1 MKNYLI
7 LLLVFFAFS
16 CKQKKIDLSGNSPV
30 KITDFITAFPLIET
44 QFTTADST
52 LTKYAD
58 STVIGYKVFAQ
69 FIPDSVLS
77 RMKITNKQTI
87 IQPVGRI
94 EKQKETYL
102 LATFTLHKKTILATF
117 VLDKKNKFLA
127 AKELL
132 NNNDDDD
139 YSRFV
144 SVNRE
149 PTFLISRER
158 LNADKQL
165 QFTRVGWVYNSS
177 GNFMVVV
184 NDSNEDE
191 KKNSVIINPIDTLPH
206 KNKLSGNYIKDK
218 KNFISLRDGK
228 NANSYLFFIHF
239 EKKEGSCT
247 GELKGVMKMK
257 TPTTALYA
265 EGGDPCVI
273 DFTFDGNSITIKEKG
288 SCGNRRGM
296 NCFFDDTFIRKKEPK
311 PARKK

>member
-16 CKQKKIDLSGNSPV
+16 CKQKKIDLSGNTPV
-30 KITDFITAFPLIET
+30 KINDFITAFPLIET

-58 STVIGYKVFAQ
+58 TTIIGYKVFTQ
-69 FIPDSVLS
+69 FISDSVLS
-77 RMKITNKQTI
+77 RMKIINKSTI
-87 IQPVGRI
+87 IRPVGRI
-94 EKQKETYL
+94 EKQKEIYI
-102 LATFTLHKKTILATF
+102 LATFTLHKKSILATF

-132 NNNDDDD
+132 NNNDDDA
-139 YSRFV
+139 YSRFI

-149 PTFLISRER
+149 PTFLISREK

-165 QFTRVGWVYNSS
+165 QFTRVGWVYSNS

-191 KKNSVIINPIDTLPH
+191 KKNSVIINPIDTLPR

-257 TPTTALYA
+257 TPTTAIYA
-265 EGGDPCVI
+265 ESGDPCVI

-311 PARKK
+311 SARKK

>member
-1 MKNYLI
+1 MKNCFI
-7 LLLVFFAFS
+7 LLLVLFAFS
-16 CKQKKIDLSGNSPV
+16 CKQKKIDLSGNTPV
-30 KITDFITAFPLIET
+30 KINDFIAAFQLIET

-58 STVIGYKVFAQ
+58 STIIGYKVFTQ
-69 FIPDSVLS
+69 FIPDSALS
-77 RMKITNKQTI
+77 KMIITNNHTI

-94 EKQKETYL
+94 EKQKEIYL

-132 NNNDDDD
+132 SNNNDDD
-139 YSRFV
+139 YSRYI
-144 SVNRE
+144 SINKE
-149 PTFLISRER
+149 PTFLISREK

-165 QFTRVGWVYNSS
+165 QFTRVGWVYNSG

-191 KKNSVIINPIDTLPH
+191 NKNSVIINPIDTLSH

-239 EKKEGSCT
+239 EKKEGSCS
-247 GELKGVMKMK
+247 GELKGTMKMK
-257 TPTTALYA
+257 TATTALYA

-273 DFTFDGNSITIKEKG
+273 DFTFDGNTITIKEKG

-296 NCFFDDTFIRKKEPK
+296 NCFFDDTFIKKKDIKPSRKK
-311 PARKK
+311 

>member
-30 KITDFITAFPLIET
+30 KITDFITVFPLIET

-58 STVIGYKVFAQ
+58 STIIGYKLFTQ
-69 FIPDSVLS
+69 FIPDSALNK
-77 RMKITNKQTI
+77 MKVTDEQTI

-94 EKQKETYL
+94 EKQKEIYL
-102 LATFTLHKKTILATF
+102 LATFTLHKKTMLATF

-132 NNNDDDD
+132 NNNDDDE

-149 PTFLISRER
+149 PTFLISREK

-165 QFTRVGWVYNSS
+165 QFTRVGWVYNNS

-296 NCFFDDTFIRKKEPK
+296 NCFFDDTFIRKKETK
-311 PARKK
+311 PARKR